1 MCIMHMM
8 PGPSC
13 DGEFIH
19 SFNTA
24 NIVEGHEPVATAP
37 AAATALWQGV
47 RGSTPRSSLCIPGVR
62 PFNCGQGKC
71 TVALQPLSPSIIEDE
86 A

>member
-19 SFNTA
+19 SFIA
-24 NIVEGHEPVATAP
+24 YFARS
-37 AAATALWQGV
+37 QGQNLQQGLHV
-47 RGSTPRSSLCIPGVR
+47 RLFLTPS
-62 PFNCGQGKC
+62 K
-71 TVALQPLSPSIIEDE
+71 
-86 A
+86 